1 MKTTFPFYS
10 QYVKH
15 WNLDPS
21 ILFLNH
27 GSFGA
32 TPIKVLEQQQHFQK
46 QLESQPLRFFMRELP
61 ELHRET
67 LQKLGSFLQCD
78 PQDLVYVK
86 NATEGV
92 NTVLSSIPW
101 QKNDRVLITNHI
113 YQACKNALLVYA
125 QRYGFEIDEVEVSYP
140 CQNEDEILQ
149 SVLSGITK
157 RTRLILID
165 HISSPTALQFP
176 IEKIARSIEGSRVEL
191 LVDGAHAPGMI
202 PIHPSETG
210 AQYYT
215 GNCHKWLCAPKGA
228 AFLWVEPKCQ
238 EYINPLNI
246 SMINVKT
253 QSFQDRFYWGGT
265 QDISSFLSISKAID
279 CIPEIFGG
287 SWEAIMEH
295 NYQMSRKVAQMLSE
309 MLGQPIPIG
318 EEMKI
323 NMCSI
328 PIPKLGR
335 ALQPGEFDPIQEKL
349 YSEYKIEI
357 PIINWGRTN
366 QRFIRYSCFLYNS
379 LEQYEYLGGVLE
391 REFLKNK

>member
-1 MKTTFPFYS
+1 MKTMFPFYS
-10 QYVKH
+10 EHIKH
-15 WNLDPS
+15 WNIDQS

-32 TPIKVLEQQQHFQK
+32 TPIKVLEQQQQFQL
-46 QLESQPLRFFMRELP
+46 QLERQPLRFFMRELP
-61 ELHRET
+61 DLHQKT
-67 LQKLGSFLQCD
+67 LQHLGAFLQCN
-78 PQDLVYVK
+78 PQDLVYVR

-113 YQACKNALLVYA
+113 YQACKNALFIYA

-140 CQNEDEILQ
+140 YQNEDEIVQ
-149 SVLSGITK
+149 CVLKGITK
-157 RTRLILID
+157 NTRLLLID
-165 HISSPTALQFP
+165 HISSPTALHFP
-176 IEKIARSIEGSRVEL
+176 IEKIASNLKGSRVEL

-202 PIHPSETG
+202 PIQPSETG

-265 QDISSFLSISKAID
+265 QDLSSFLSIPKAIES
-279 CIPEIFGG
+279 IPEIFGK
-287 SWEAIMEH
+287 SWEEVMER
-295 NYQMSRKVAQMLSE
+295 NYMMSRKVSQLLSSK
-309 MLGQPIPIG
+309 LQQLVPIPEGSI
-318 EEMKI
+318 I
-323 NMCSI
+323 NMCSL
-328 PIPKLGR
+328 PLPKLGR
-335 ALQPGEFDPIQEKL
+335 ALQPGEFDPLQEKL
-349 YSEYKIEI
+349 YYEYKIEI
-357 PIINWGRTN
+357 PVINWGREN
-366 QRFIRYSCFLYNS
+366 QRFIRYSCFVYNS
-379 LEQYEYLGGVLE
+379 LEQYEYLGEVLE
-391 REFLKNK
+391 RELLKNK

>member
-10 QYVKH
+10 EHIKH
-15 WNLDPS
+15 WNIDQS

-32 TPIKVLEQQQHFQK
+32 TPKKVLEQQQHFQL
-46 QLESQPLRFFMRELP
+46 QLERQPLRFFMRELP

-67 LQKLGSFLQCD
+67 LQKLSSFLQCD
-78 PQDLVYVK
+78 SQDLVYVK

-113 YQACKNALLVYA
+113 YQACKNALFVYS

-140 CQNEDEILQ
+140 YQNEDEILQ
-149 SVLSGITK
+149 CVLKGITK
-157 RTRLILID
+157 NTRLLLID
-165 HISSPTALQFP
+165 HISSPTALHFP
-176 IEKIARSIEGSRVEL
+176 IEKIARNLKGSRVEL

-228 AFLWVEPKCQ
+228 AFLWVDPNCQ
-238 EYINPLNI
+238 EKIDPLNI
-246 SMINVKT
+246 SKINVKS
-253 QSFQDRFYWGGT
+253 QNFQDRFYWGGT
-265 QDISSFLSISKAID
+265 QDLSSFLSIPKAIES
-279 CIPEIFGG
+279 IPEICGK
-287 SWEAIMEH
+287 SWEEVMER
-295 NYQMSRKVAQMLSE
+295 NFMMSRKVSQLLSSK
-309 MLGQPIPIG
+309 LQQLVPIPEGSI
-318 EEMKI
+318 I

-328 PIPKLGR
+328 PLPKLER
-335 ALQPGEFDPIQEKL
+335 VLQPSEFDPLQEKL
-349 YSEYKIEI
+349 YYEYKIEI
-357 PIINWGRTN
+357 PIINFGKDRD
-366 QRFIRYSCFLYNS
+366 RFIRYSCFLYNS
-379 LEQYEYLGGVLE
+379 MEQYEYLGEVLE
-391 REFLKNK
+391 REIFKK